1 MRMLPGGILRLMTH
15 TNESNVPISVHCLH
29 KFSAEPSESLP
40 VIERRRFVGRYTF
53 RLAKGQT
60 LRIEKLTCYH
70 TGRDLPFTVYGQ
82 QRGTTN
88 PDIVAAAGD
97 ALAAKFAD
105 TGYDALLAASAKKWA
120 AYWAEQDVQIESDD
134 SFDQLGM
141 RFALYHLNIMI

>member
-53 RLAKGQT
+53 RLTKGQT

-105 TGYDALLAASAKKWA
+105 TGYDALLAASAK
-120 AYWAEQDVQIESDD
+120 SG
-134 SFDQLGM
+134 QLTGQSRM
-141 RFALYHLNIMI
+141 CRSKAMTALTSWVCGLRCIT